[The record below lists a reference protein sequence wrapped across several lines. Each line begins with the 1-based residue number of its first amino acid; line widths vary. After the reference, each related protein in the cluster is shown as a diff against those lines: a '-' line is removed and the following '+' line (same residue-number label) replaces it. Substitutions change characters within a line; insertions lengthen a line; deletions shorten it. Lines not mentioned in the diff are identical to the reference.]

1 VRHSAAMGD
10 TDRTDLAARL
20 RLVDS
25 LLTAATD
32 IMSSLQ
38 RVLAEV
44 HNELGPARREEEAHP
59 RDAEIAELRRE
70 VEQLREG
77 MASRAVI
84 ERAKGVLMRGHGVSE
99 AESFALLTDLSQ
111 RTHRKVRDVA
121 ADLLVGS
128 PEVQVVAPRSG
139 AVPPGRPRDGSGG
152 DAAVRALVGAAD
164 GADAAAP

>member
-1 VRHSAAMGD
+1 MAD
-10 TDRTDLAARL
+10 TDRSDLAARL

-44 HNELGPARREEEAHP
+44 HNELGPARREEEEHP
-59 RDAEIAELRRE
+59 RDAEITELRRE
-70 VEQLREG
+70 VSQLREG

-84 ERAKGVLMRGHGVSE
+84 ERAKGVLMRGQGISE

-121 ADLLVGS
+121 ADVLDGAPGLL
-128 PEVQVVAPRSG
+128 P
-139 AVPPGRPRDGSGG
+139 AVRRPAGRPPDGTGG
-152 DAAVRALVGAAD
+152 EAAVRALTTVGD
-164 GADAAAP
+164 GAPPAAAP

>member
-1 VRHSAAMGD
+1 MGD
-10 TDRTDLAARL
+10 TDRSDLAGRL

-44 HNELGPARREEEAHP
+44 HNELGPARREEEEHP

-70 VEQLREG
+70 VSQLREG

-84 ERAKGVLMRGHGVSE
+84 ERAKGVLMRAQGVSE

-121 ADLLVGS
+121 ADLLEG
-128 PEVQVVAPRSG
+128 APGVPGTTRHPVPGPADG
-139 AVPPGRPRDGSGG
+139 AGG
-152 DAAVRALVGAAD
+152 DAAVRALATVDGAAVS
-164 GADAAAP
+164 

>member
-1 VRHSAAMGD
+1 MGD
-10 TDRTDLAARL
+10 TDRSDLADRL
-20 RLVDS
+20 RHVDS

-32 IMSSLQ
+32 MLSSLH

-44 HNELGPARREEEAHP
+44 HRELGPARREEEERP
-59 RDAEIAELRRE
+59 RDAEIAQLRHE

-84 ERAKGVLMRGHGVSE
+84 ERAKGVIMRGHGVSE

-121 ADLLVGS
+121 ADLLDGPPDLQLVGS
-128 PEVQVVAPRSG
+128 RPETVPAARSRN
-139 AVPPGRPRDGSGG
+139 GRNG
-152 DAAVRALVGAAD
+152 DTAVRTLVTSGDSTDPA
-164 GADAAAP
+164 GSP

>member
-1 VRHSAAMGD
+1 MGD

-32 IMSSLQ
+32 MMSSLQ

-44 HNELGPARREEEAHP
+44 HNELGPARREEEERP

-70 VEQLREG
+70 VCQLREG

-84 ERAKGVLMRGHGVSE
+84 ERAKGVLMRGHGVGE
-99 AESFALLTDLSQ
+99 AEAFALLSDLSQ
-111 RTHRKVRDVA
+111 RSHRKVRDVA
-121 ADLLVGS
+121 ADLLDGAS
-128 PEVQVVAPRSG
+128 GLPPVAARPTS
-139 AVPPGRPRDGSGG
+139 VPAGRPPDGAGG
-152 DAAVRALVGAAD
+152 DAAGRALVTAANGAEPA
-164 GADAAAP
+164 GRS

>member
-1 VRHSAAMGD
+1 MGD
-10 TDRTDLAARL
+10 TDRSDLAERL

-44 HNELGPARREEEAHP
+44 HNELEPARREEEAHP

-70 VEQLREG
+70 VGQLREG

-84 ERAKGVLMRGHGVSE
+84 ERAKGVLMRGHGVTE
-99 AESFALLTDLSQ
+99 AESFALLTELSQ
-111 RTHRKVRDVA
+111 RTHRKLRDVA
-121 ADLLVGS
+121 ADLLDGAGDLQVG
-128 PEVQVVAPRSG
+128 APRPG
-139 AVPPGRPRDGSGG
+139 GTPAGRPRDGTGG
-152 DAAVRALVGAAD
+152 DAAVRSLVGVTDGVGPGAAS
-164 GADAAAP
+164 